1 MIRTNRRAVGFV
13 LVLALVVCSA
23 GCVGL
28 LSDDSGPE
36 NGTDNGTETGETVDI
51 DPPNASDV
59 EPEALRAE
67 VLNATADI
75 ETVAIELNLT
85 NEMEGS
91 TLEMET
97 EGVMNF
103 AEQKARQ
110 EVSVSTGFVSQEVTQ
125 YIVDETVYIEN
136 PRGGGWLKQNISGQ
150 NIWEQGAL
158 GQQGAGAGLG
168 EATAVEGD
176 VFDGNQVYRLEIDID
191 GENLTEPIP
200 GEIGGGPGGIEP
212 GFGVDTEY
220 SDVELTQYVDAETS
234 HVRHTEME
242 MTIETDLREQP
253 ATATIETTMDEFNE
267 PLNIELPEEAADATR
282 IGGPSPLSG

>member
-1 MIRTNRRAVGFV
+1 M
-13 LVLALVVCSA
+13 
-23 GCVGL
+23 
-28 LSDDSGPE
+28 
-36 NGTDNGTETGETVDI
+36 
-51 DPPNASDV
+51 
-59 EPEALRAE
+59 
-67 VLNATADI
+67 LNATADI

-97 EGVMNF
+97 EGVMDF

-110 EVSVSTGFVSQEVTQ
+110 EVSVSTGFVSREATQ

-253 ATATIETTMDEFNE
+253 ATATIETTMDEFDE
-267 PLNIELPEEAADATR
+267 PVDIELPEEAADATR